1 MLDLPAAYRSVTSR
15 PWPHDRLAGHD
26 LAARQRGNG
35 DLPVGRVAPADHPIV
50 FVADAMPRLTSLT
63 VAAHLLHVLPPSEP
77 SRETA
82 DELLQVVDAA
92 SAGSLHRVH
101 LALAAVDQQQADDAD
116 GWEPVI
122 YDESSGLLHGRSTS
136 TTHRPRKR
144 SLTASR
150 ACSRSVSWSML
161 SSTAP
166 SPPAKPQTRW
176 QHAPPANPRSAGIRT
191 DPAVF
196 RVPGPSFLGA
206 C

>member
-122 YDESSGLLHGRSTS
+122 YDESSGLLHGFESTPTPLIAYS
-136 TTHRPRKR
+136 EHAGQLAASAIEALDLDNPSAPETLADCLARLLAICVLVDVVVDRPLTT
-144 SLTASR
+144 S
-150 ACSRSVSWSML
+150 
-161 SSTAP
+161 
-166 SPPAKPQTRW
+166 
-176 QHAPPANPRSAGIRT
+176 
-191 DPAVF
+191 
-196 RVPGPSFLGA
+196 
-206 C
+206 